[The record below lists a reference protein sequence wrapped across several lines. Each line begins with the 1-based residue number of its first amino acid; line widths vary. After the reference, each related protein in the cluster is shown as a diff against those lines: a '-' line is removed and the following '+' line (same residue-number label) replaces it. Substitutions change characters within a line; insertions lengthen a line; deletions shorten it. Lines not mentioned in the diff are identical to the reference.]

1 MWLVK
6 FNHCYFQR
14 GNKPNQWKYKF
25 LNLPLSSLCSEG
37 TWQIIESSLSTN
49 KLSSTLSL
57 GFGIDTTQLIRGKT
71 SFRDL
76 KTKTLRGKKCLKYL
90 ITYNSD
96 NLGLWI
102 RKSSK
107 FTHSSWCALQA
118 GAWSW
123 RSLRSFNTSLTGGII
138 RNVSDMA
145 FPHLFVPFQLILK
158 TENSPFVTQI
168 IRDELWDVGY
178 FDWKI

>member
-6 FNHCYFQR
+6 FNLCYFQR

-37 TWQIIESSLSTN
+37 TWQIIESSCSTN
-49 KLSSTLSL
+49 KLSC
-57 GFGIDTTQLIRGKT
+57 
-71 SFRDL
+71 
-76 KTKTLRGKKCLKYL
+76 KKCLKYL

-107 FTHSSWCALQA
+107 FIHSSWCALQG

-138 RNVSDMA
+138 RNFSDMA
-145 FPHLFVPFQLILK
+145 FTHLFVPFQLILK